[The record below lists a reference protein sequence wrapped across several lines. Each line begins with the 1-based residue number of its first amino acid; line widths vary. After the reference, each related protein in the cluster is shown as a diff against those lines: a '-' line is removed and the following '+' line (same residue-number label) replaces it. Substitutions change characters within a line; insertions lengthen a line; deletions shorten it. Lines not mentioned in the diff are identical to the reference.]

1 MSPIDI
7 NIDQE
12 LAHCG
17 IIKSLEK
24 YIIPY
29 LITRIV
35 GEHIVRHSEYL
46 VNKYTGDEVYI
57 IIIYIYIVFYIE
69 RHSRILFVYI

>member
-7 NIDQE
+7 NIDQD
-12 LAHCG
+12 LANCG

-46 VNKYTGDEVYI
+46 VNKYTGDEV
-57 IIIYIYIVFYIE
+57 
-69 RHSRILFVYI
+69 

>member
-46 VNKYTGDEVYI
+46 VNKYTGDEV
-57 IIIYIYIVFYIE
+57 
-69 RHSRILFVYI
+69 